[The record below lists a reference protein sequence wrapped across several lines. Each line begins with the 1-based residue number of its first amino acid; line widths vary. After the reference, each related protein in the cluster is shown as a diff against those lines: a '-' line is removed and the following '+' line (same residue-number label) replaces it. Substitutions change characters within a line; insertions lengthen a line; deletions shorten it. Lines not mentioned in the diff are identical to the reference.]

1 MYKVNAKGIDLNLTG
16 EYDPPIKKT
25 EYCSIQYFDVI
36 CIFFFI
42 WNVSALPSISFGRL
56 WNSIN

>member
-1 MYKVNAKGIDLNLTG
+1 MYKVNAKGVDLNLTG

-36 CIFFFI
+36 CIFFYLECVCVAFHFF
-42 WNVSALPSISFGRL
+42 WPSL
-56 WNSIN
+56 E

>member
-1 MYKVNAKGIDLNLTG
+1 MYKVNAKGVDLNLTG

-36 CIFFFI
+36 CIFFLFGMCLRCLPFLLA
-42 WNVSALPSISFGRL
+42 VSGIV
-56 WNSIN
+56 